1 MKLSAKEK
9 VFYGMGDLSANIL
22 FAAISF
28 YLLYFFV
35 NVGGLSPGLA
45 SAVFLIAK
53 AWDAITDYLMGRITD
68 KTNSR
73 WGKRRVYML
82 FGALPYGLCFL
93 LLWLVPAGADQQW
106 EKMLYYTF
114 AYMLFN
120 TAWTVVYIPYN
131 SVTANMTDDYD
142 ERTSLNGIRIALANV
157 GLIIGA
163 AVFALLADGV
173 ESIFYGVFGD
183 LKRAYLLAAG
193 IFAAIAVV
201 IMFFSG
207 YNIKER
213 VSVAPENNKGFFT
226 TLKEFFK
233 LPEFRNIMMCYLLS
247 MVGFDI
253 IMAVFMFFINDSLGF
268 GGGTMAM
275 VFVAV
280 PLVCAIVSSALWVKL
295 SEKFNK
301 HKVYVV
307 ACIFMAVVLLF
318 AIFVPANTIWST
330 VLLCVFAGAGMSAI
344 QILPYA
350 GVPDVVEVDE
360 YVNGVR
366 REGAYYGITQFMYK
380 IASGVSIA
388 LVSLLLE
395 AFGYQE
401 SMDGSVIQQP
411 QEALMA
417 VRVVLGVLPGVIFLI
432 SIIFS
437 HKANMG
443 RERFDMIKEELRKRH
458 ERAALAAGGVDPETG
473 EFAGMDLAAGGVEMP
488 VFDESAQT
496 PSAQNNPSAGGEDSI
511 FDGNEEKSASGNC
524 GEDGE

>member
-1 MKLSAKEK
+1 MKLSVKEK
-9 VFYGMGDLSANIL
+9 VCYGLGDLSANIL

-68 KTNSR
+68 KTRSK

-93 LLWLVPAGADQQW
+93 LLWLVPGGADQQW

-173 ESIFYGVFGD
+173 ESVFYGIFGD
-183 LKRAYLLAAG
+183 SKRAYLLAAG
-193 IFAAIAVV
+193 IFAAIAVA

-213 VSVAPENNKGFFT
+213 VSDAPENDKGFFT

-268 GGGTMAM
+268 GGGAMAM
-275 VFVAV
+275 IFVAI
-280 PLVCAIVSSALWVKL
+280 PLVCAIASSALWVKL
-295 SEKFNK
+295 SEKYNK

-307 ACIFMAVVLLF
+307 ACVYMAFVLLF
-318 AIFVPANTIWST
+318 AIFVPAETVWST

-350 GVPDVVEVDE
+350 GVPDVIEVDE

-388 LVSLLLE
+388 LVSLVLE
-395 AFGYQE
+395 AFGYTE
-401 SMDGSVIQQP
+401 SMDGTVIDQP
-411 QEALMA
+411 DSALMA
-417 VRVVLGVLPGVIFLI
+417 VRVVLGVLPGVIFLV
-432 SIIFS
+432 SIVFS
-437 HKANMG
+437 HRANMG
-443 RERFDMIKEELRKRH
+443 RDRFNTIKEELAKR
-458 ERAALAAGGVDPETG
+458 RAAAEDDASG
-473 EFAGMDLAAGGVEMP
+473 
-488 VFDESAQT
+488 ESAAADT
-496 PSAQNNPSAGGEDSI
+496 ADSASHDGG
-511 FDGNEEKSASGNC
+511 KSA
-524 GEDGE
+524 E

>member
-1 MKLSAKEK
+1 M
-9 VFYGMGDLSANIL
+9 
-22 FAAISF
+22 
-28 YLLYFFV
+28 
-35 NVGGLSPGLA
+35 
-45 SAVFLIAK
+45 
-53 AWDAITDYLMGRITD
+53 
-68 KTNSR
+68 
-73 WGKRRVYML
+73 
-82 FGALPYGLCFL
+82 
-93 LLWLVPAGADQQW
+93 
-106 EKMLYYTF
+106 
-114 AYMLFN
+114 
-120 TAWTVVYIPYN
+120 
-131 SVTANMTDDYD
+131 
-142 ERTSLNGIRIALANV
+142 
-157 GLIIGA
+157 
-163 AVFALLADGV
+163 
-173 ESIFYGVFGD
+173 
-183 LKRAYLLAAG
+183 
-193 IFAAIAVV
+193 
-201 IMFFSG
+201 
-207 YNIKER
+207 
-213 VSVAPENNKGFFT
+213 
-226 TLKEFFK
+226 
-233 LPEFRNIMMCYLLS
+233 
-247 MVGFDI
+247 
-253 IMAVFMFFINDSLGF
+253 
-268 GGGTMAM
+268 
-275 VFVAV
+275 
-280 PLVCAIVSSALWVKL
+280 
-295 SEKFNK
+295 
-301 HKVYVV
+301 V
-307 ACIFMAVVLLF
+307 ACIYMAVVLLF

-366 REGAYYGITQFMYK
+366 REGAYYGITQCMYK

-496 PSAQNNPSAGGEDSI
+496 PSAQNNPSAGEEDST